1 MEEQGKGLFQKLL
14 RREGWR
20 RAVVAI
26 GIAGMVLI
34 LLGSLFPGAQGQ
46 SGTPAAGEGSM
57 NSQEYLEKTEARLE
71 RLLSGVQGV
80 GKVSVML
87 TLEHGVEYRYA
98 RDEKL
103 SQNSTTTYSSG
114 IPQRLEEE
122 QEQEQSYLLVDS
134 SGGRRPLVLT
144 ELPPRI
150 QGVVVVC
157 EGAGSAPVAS
167 RVIDVVTTSLGITSL
182 QVCVVQSA
190 NK

>member
-20 RAVVAI
+20 RAIVAI

-34 LLGSLFPGAQGQ
+34 LLGSLFPGSQGQ
-46 SGTPAAGEGSM
+46 SGTPTAEEGSM

-98 RDEKL
+98 KDEKL
-103 SQNSTTTYSSG
+103 SQNSTTTYSG
-114 IPQRLEEE
+114 GTPQRLEEE
-122 QEQEQSYLLVDS
+122 QEQEQSYLLIDS
-134 SGGRRPLVLT
+134 SGGRRPRVLT

>member
-1 MEEQGKGLFQKLL
+1 MEGQEKGFLQKLL
-14 RREGWR
+14 QREGWR
-20 RAVVAI
+20 KAVVAL
-26 GIAGMVLI
+26 GLAGMLLI
-34 LLGSLFPGAQGQ
+34 LLSSLLPSSPGRTNA
-46 SGTPAAGEGSM
+46 AAGGESIDP
-57 NSQEYLEKTEARLE
+57 QAYLEQTEARLE

-80 GKVSVML
+80 GKTSVML

-98 RDEKL
+98 VDEKL
-103 SQNSTTTYSSG
+103 SQNSTTTYSEG
-114 IPQRLEEE
+114 APQKLEEQ
-122 QEQEQSYLLVDS
+122 QEKEQSYLLVDS
-134 SGGRRPLVLT
+134 SNGRGPLVLT

-157 EGAGSAPVAS
+157 EGAGNATVAA

>member
-157 EGAGSAPVAS
+157 EGAGSARVAS

>member
-20 RAVVAI
+20 RAIVAI

-34 LLGSLFPGAQGQ
+34 LLGSLFPGSQGQ
-46 SGTPAAGEGSM
+46 SGTPTAEEGSM

-98 RDEKL
+98 KDEKL
-103 SQNSTTTYSSG
+103 SQNSTTTYSG
-114 IPQRLEEE
+114 GTPQRLEEE
-122 QEQEQSYLLVDS
+122 QEQEQSYLLIDS
-134 SGGRRPLVLT
+134 SGGRRPFLMIRR
-144 ELPPRI
+144 PPRI

>member
-20 RAVVAI
+20 RAIVAI

-34 LLGSLFPGAQGQ
+34 LLGSLFPGSQGQ
-46 SGTPAAGEGSM
+46 SGTPTAEEGSM

-98 RDEKL
+98 KDEKL
-103 SQNSTTTYSSG
+103 SQNSTTTYSG
-114 IPQRLEEE
+114 GTPQRLEEE
-122 QEQEQSYLLVDS
+122 QEQEQSYLLIDS

-167 RVIDVVTTSLGITSL
+167 RVIDIVTTSLGITSL

>member
-20 RAVVAI
+20 RAIVAI

-34 LLGSLFPGAQGQ
+34 LLGSLFPGSQGQ

-71 RLLSGVQGV
+71 RLLSGV
-80 GKVSVML
+80 
-87 TLEHGVEYRYA
+87 
-98 RDEKL
+98 
-103 SQNSTTTYSSG
+103 
-114 IPQRLEEE
+114 
-122 QEQEQSYLLVDS
+122 
-134 SGGRRPLVLT
+134 RRPLVLT

>member
-1 MEEQGKGLFQKLL
+1 
-14 RREGWR
+14 
-20 RAVVAI
+20 
-26 GIAGMVLI
+26 
-34 LLGSLFPGAQGQ
+34 
-46 SGTPAAGEGSM
+46 M

-122 QEQEQSYLLVDS
+122 QEQEQSYLLVDY

>member
-20 RAVVAI
+20 RAIVAI

-34 LLGSLFPGAQGQ
+34 LLGSLFPGSQGQ
-46 SGTPAAGEGSM
+46 SGTPTAEEGSM

-98 RDEKL
+98 KDEKL
-103 SQNSTTTYSSG
+103 SQNSTTTYSG
-114 IPQRLEEE
+114 GTPQRLEEE
-122 QEQEQSYLLVDS
+122 QEQEQSYLLIDS

-167 RVIDVVTTSLGITSL
+167 RVIDVVTTSLGITSM

>member
-103 SQNSTTTYSSG
+103 SQNSTTTYSGG

>member
-20 RAVVAI
+20 RAIVAI

-34 LLGSLFPGAQGQ
+34 LLGSLFPGSQGQ
-46 SGTPAAGEGSM
+46 SGTPTAEEGSM

-98 RDEKL
+98 KDEKL
-103 SQNSTTTYSSG
+103 SQNSTTTYSG
-114 IPQRLEEE
+114 GTPQRLEEE
-122 QEQEQSYLLVDS
+122 QEQEQSYLLIDS

-182 QVCVVQSA
+182 QVCFVQSA

>member
-46 SGTPAAGEGSM
+46 SGTPTAEEGSM

-71 RLLSGVQGV
+71 RLLSRVQGV

-98 RDEKL
+98 KDEKL
-103 SQNSTTTYSSG
+103 SQNSTTTYSGG

-122 QEQEQSYLLVDS
+122 QEQEQSYLLIDS

>member
-157 EGAGSAPVAS
+157 EARGAPRSH
-167 RVIDVVTTSLGITSL
+167 RV
-182 QVCVVQSA
+182 
-190 NK
+190 

>member
-20 RAVVAI
+20 RAIVAI

-34 LLGSLFPGAQGQ
+34 LLGSLFPGSQGQ
-46 SGTPAAGEGSM
+46 SGTPTAEEGSM

-98 RDEKL
+98 KDEKL
-103 SQNSTTTYSSG
+103 SQNSTTTYSG
-114 IPQRLEEE
+114 GTPQSLEEE
-122 QEQEQSYLLVDS
+122 QEQEQSYLLIDS

>member
-103 SQNSTTTYSSG
+103 SQNSTTTYSGG

-122 QEQEQSYLLVDS
+122 QEQEQSYLLFY
-134 SGGRRPLVLT
+134 P
-144 ELPPRI
+144 
-150 QGVVVVC
+150 
-157 EGAGSAPVAS
+157 
-167 RVIDVVTTSLGITSL
+167 
-182 QVCVVQSA
+182 
-190 NK
+190 

>member
-98 RDEKL
+98 KDEKL
-103 SQNSTTTYSSG
+103 SQNSTTTYSG
-114 IPQRLEEE
+114 GTPQRLEEE
-122 QEQEQSYLLVDS
+122 QEQEQSYLLIDS
-134 SGGRRPLVLT
+134 SGGRRPLILT

>member
-1 MEEQGKGLFQKLL
+1 
-14 RREGWR
+14 
-20 RAVVAI
+20 
-26 GIAGMVLI
+26 
-34 LLGSLFPGAQGQ
+34 
-46 SGTPAAGEGSM
+46 M

-98 RDEKL
+98 KDEKL
-103 SQNSTTTYSSG
+103 SQNSTTTYSG
-114 IPQRLEEE
+114 GTPQRLEEE
-122 QEQEQSYLLVDS
+122 QEQEQSYLLIDS
-134 SGGRRPLVLT
+134 SGGRRPLALT

>member
-46 SGTPAAGEGSM
+46 SGTPAAGAGSM

>member
-103 SQNSTTTYSSG
+103 SQHSTTT
-114 IPQRLEEE
+114 
-122 QEQEQSYLLVDS
+122 
-134 SGGRRPLVLT
+134 
-144 ELPPRI
+144 
-150 QGVVVVC
+150 
-157 EGAGSAPVAS
+157 
-167 RVIDVVTTSLGITSL
+167 
-182 QVCVVQSA
+182 
-190 NK
+190 

>member
-1 MEEQGKGLFQKLL
+1 
-14 RREGWR
+14 
-20 RAVVAI
+20 
-26 GIAGMVLI
+26 
-34 LLGSLFPGAQGQ
+34 
-46 SGTPAAGEGSM
+46 M

-71 RLLSGVQGV
+71 RLLSGVQGG
-80 GKVSVML
+80 GKGSVML
-87 TLEHGVEYRYA
+87 TLEHGGEYRYA
-98 RDEKL
+98 KDEKL
-103 SQNSTTTYSSG
+103 SQNSTTTYSG
-114 IPQRLEEE
+114 GTPQRLEEE
-122 QEQEQSYLLVDS
+122 QEQEQSYLLIDS

>member
-20 RAVVAI
+20 RAIVAI

-34 LLGSLFPGAQGQ
+34 LLGSLFPGSQGQ
-46 SGTPAAGEGSM
+46 RGTPAAGEGSM

-98 RDEKL
+98 KDEKL
-103 SQNSTTTYSSG
+103 SQNSTTTYSG
-114 IPQRLEEE
+114 GTPQRLEEE
-122 QEQEQSYLLVDS
+122 QEQEQSYLLIDS

>member
-20 RAVVAI
+20 RAIVAI

-34 LLGSLFPGAQGQ
+34 LLGSLFPGSQGQ
-46 SGTPAAGEGSM
+46 SGTPTAEEGSM

-98 RDEKL
+98 KDEKL
-103 SQNSTTTYSSG
+103 SQNSTTTYSG
-114 IPQRLEEE
+114 GTPQRLEEE
-122 QEQEQSYLLVDS
+122 QEQEQSYLLIDS
-134 SGGRRPLVLT
+134 SGGRRPFVLT
-144 ELPPRI
+144 GLPPRI

>member
-20 RAVVAI
+20 RAIVAI

-34 LLGSLFPGAQGQ
+34 LLGSLFPGSQGQ
-46 SGTPAAGEGSM
+46 SGTPTAEEGSM

-98 RDEKL
+98 KDEKL
-103 SQNSTTTYSSG
+103 SQNSTTTYSG
-114 IPQRLEEE
+114 GTPQRLEEE
-122 QEQEQSYLLVDS
+122 QEQEQSYLLIDS

>member
-20 RAVVAI
+20 RAIVAI

-34 LLGSLFPGAQGQ
+34 LLGSLFPGSQGQ

-98 RDEKL
+98 KDEKL
-103 SQNSTTTYSSG
+103 SQNSTTTYSG
-114 IPQRLEEE
+114 GTPQRLEEE
-122 QEQEQSYLLVDS
+122 QEQEQRYLLIDS

-144 ELPPRI
+144 KLPPRI

>member
-103 SQNSTTTYSSG
+103 SQNSTTTYSGG

-182 QVCVVQSA
+182 QVCVVPSA

>member
-103 SQNSTTTYSSG
+103 SQNSTTTYSG
-114 IPQRLEEE
+114 GTPQRLEEE

-144 ELPPRI
+144 ELPPGI

>member
-87 TLEHGVEYRYA
+87 TLEHGVEYR
-98 RDEKL
+98 
-103 SQNSTTTYSSG
+103 
-114 IPQRLEEE
+114 
-122 QEQEQSYLLVDS
+122 
-134 SGGRRPLVLT
+134 
-144 ELPPRI
+144 
-150 QGVVVVC
+150 
-157 EGAGSAPVAS
+157 
-167 RVIDVVTTSLGITSL
+167 
-182 QVCVVQSA
+182 
-190 NK
+190 